1 MQVQLLY
8 TDDCDHRLEA
18 WAALRQAMQETG
30 VRAYIDEIR
39 IRDLEQADQ
48 LGFSGSPTVL
58 INGRDIAPGE
68 PPSLGCRSYQ
78 AEGGQTRGWP
88 DVATLIWALE
98 AAEAA
103 TGCCG

>member
-8 TDDCDHRLEA
+8 TDDCDHRAQA
-18 WAALRQAMQETG
+18 WAVLRQAMQEAG

-39 IRDLEQADQ
+39 ICDLEQADHF
-48 LGFSGSPTVL
+48 GFSRSRAVL
-58 INGRDIAPGE
+58 INGRDIARGG

-98 AAEAA
+98 AAETAI
-103 TGCCG
+103 GCCG